1 MINKETAEKLEKLME
16 QEDFAAQAEQIEG
29 IEALAELLGKYGV
42 EVTAEELNS
51 VMANANA
58 GDELTAEDMDAVSG
72 GARVP
77 TGMDVLK
84 YICNVLKDAFTTAWN
99 NTFSKH

>member
-29 IEALAELLGKYGV
+29 VEALAELLGKYGV

-72 GARVP
+72 GVRVP
-77 TGMDVLK
+77 TGMDIVRWMVG
-84 YICNVLKDAFTTAWN
+84 VLKDSFTTAWN
-99 NTFSKH
+99 NTIRRW